1 MGKALFF
8 DIDGTLVNF
17 QGKMPDSAKQALQ
30 RVKENGHLIVICS
43 GRSVCQIYPWL
54 LDMNFD
60 GLIAAAGAYVEYGH
74 RVVYRH
80 HIDGKTVARVCALL
94 HEADAAYSAQA
105 ESRIVVTR
113 ECGERL
119 EKRFRALH
127 VGEDVSKQVV
137 NNMEIDDRLEQRSD
151 IEKFNFFNSSIPL
164 SEIQRRLEKECDVT
178 AMSFNVPTDS
188 DGEIS
193 AKGINKALGIQKFI
207 EHVGI
212 AKEDTVA
219 FGDGANDLDMLAYAQ
234 VGVAMGNA
242 LDEIKKQAD
251 YVTTGID
258 EDGIAHAMS
267 ALGLV

>member
-17 QGKMPDSAKQALQ
+17 QGKLPDSAKQALQ
-30 RVKENGHLIVICS
+30 QAKKNGHLIVICS

-54 LDMNFD
+54 IDMNFD
-60 GLIAAAGAYVEYGH
+60 GLIAAAGAYVEYDH
-74 RVVYRH
+74 QVVYRH
-80 HIDGKTVARVCALL
+80 HMDKKTVAQVCSLL
-94 HEADAAYSAQA
+94 NEANAAYSAQA
-105 ESRIVVTR
+105 GSRIVVTQ
-113 ECGERL
+113 ECGKRL
-119 EKRFRALH
+119 EKRFQSLPVAK
-127 VGEDVSKQVV
+127 EVSEQVV
-137 NNMEIDDRLEQRSD
+137 NGMDIDDRLELRSD
-151 IEKFNFFNSSIPL
+151 IEKFNFFDSRIPIG
-164 SEIQRRLEKECDVT
+164 EIRKRLEKDCDVT

-193 AKGINKALGIQKFI
+193 ANGINKALGIQKFI
-207 EHVGI
+207 EHAGI
-212 AKEDTVA
+212 TKEDTIA

-267 ALGLV
+267 ALGLL